1 MKKVYVIEYDISK
14 NIIDV
19 ENLDNKN
26 IINTVIEHNSLST
39 YNIDEFTSIYNGAI
53 KMKNVNNIKCYY
65 GMINEIDDINK
76 LV

>member
-1 MKKVYVIEYDISK
+1 MKKVYVIEYDITK

-39 YNIDEFTSIYNGAI
+39 YNIDEFKSIYNGAT

-65 GMINEIDDINK
+65 GMINEIDNINK